1 MRMDGVQIAE
11 GFRGQIMYVLPRPFL
26 AEATRHLL
34 VAELYPTDIG
44 FYPRARH
51 HYRERPQ
58 GAPEFILIYCRAG
71 GGRFD
76 VDGCEG
82 ALTAGQALIIPRG
95 RPHSYAAE
103 ERRPW
108 SILWVHFSGEDAAL
122 YGDLLPRGQHVL
134 PVARTAGD
142 RAARLFRDCFRAF
155 GGGFTPATLLYAS
168 QALRHLLA
176 TLFFD
181 NAAFTAGARAQ
192 GQPRIDDSI
201 LFMGRRMAQGLSL
214 AELAR
219 QAGLSAG
226 YYSTMFRTH
235 TGFSPIEYYNRLRIQ
250 AACRL
255 LDTTTLPIHAVAEN
269 MGYVDPYYFSRA
281 FRKVMGVSPRT
292 YRENRKG

>member
-1 MRMDGVQIAE
+1 MDGAQISD
-11 GFRGQIMYVLPRPFL
+11 GFRGQIMHVLPRPFL

-34 VAELYPTDIG
+34 AAELYPTDIG

-51 HYRERPQ
+51 HYRARPH
-58 GAPEFILIYCRAG
+58 GAPEFILIYCRSG
-71 GGRFD
+71 SGRFD
-76 VDGCEG
+76 IDGHG
-82 ALTAGQALIIPRG
+82 GTLSPSQALLIPRG
-95 RPHSYAAE
+95 RPHSYTAD

-134 PVARTAGD
+134 PVARPAGE

-155 GGGFTPATLLYAS
+155 AGGFTPATLLYAS

-181 NAAFTAGARAQ
+181 NTAFTASARAA
-192 GQPRIDDSI
+192 GQPRIDESI
-201 LFMGRRMAQGLSL
+201 LFMSRLVAEGLSL
-214 AELAR
+214 KDLAR
-219 QAGLSAG
+219 HAGLSAG
-226 YYSTMFRTH
+226 YYSTLFKTH

-255 LDTTTLPIHAVAEN
+255 LDTTTRPIHVVAEN
-269 MGYVDPYYFSRA
+269 VGYEDPYYFSRA
-281 FRKVMGVSPRT
+281 FRRIMGVAPRS
-292 YRENRKG
+292 YRATRKG